1 MFASAEKLAQGLRD
15 AQYVVDPVT
24 LEVVYLAAKMQK
36 PLLVEGPPGCGKTEL
51 AYAVAAAAGTTVERL
66 QCYEGITEEKAIGKF
81 DESLQRLFLETQKER
96 LGEEWD
102 LIRNR
107 LHSLD
112 FFAQGPL
119 LRALQR
125 EMKPC
130 VLLIDELDKVDHA
143 FEALLLEILSVRQI
157 SVVRDEY
164 AVSSDGMKMF
174 GVLDLE
180 TTFDGCRFSIGVRN
194 SNDKSMRL
202 ALTVGYRVLVCDNMA
217 FHGDFTP
224 VLAKHTKH
232 LSLLDT
238 LSVGVDRM
246 QRNFEPMKQQVE
258 GWKAARIPDE
268 TAKLVIYR
276 AFVEGELDVP
286 KHLARRIHDLYFNPY
301 VEEFAPRTM
310 WSLSN
315 AFTSAFKDL
324 DGIAQFKAT
333 AKLGPFLELAT
344 ASSR

>member
-107 LHSLD
+107 LHSVD

-143 FEALLLEILSVRQI
+143 FEALLLEILSAWQI
-157 SVVRDEY
+157 TIPKLGTIKAETVPFVVLSSNEERRLGDPLRRRCLYLRFEY
-164 AVSSDGMKMF
+164 
-174 GVLDLE
+174 
-180 TTFDGCRFSIGVRN
+180 
-194 SNDKSMRL
+194 
-202 ALTVGYRVLVCDNMA
+202 
-217 FHGDFTP
+217 P
-224 VLAKHTKH
+224 
-232 LSLLDT
+232 
-238 LSVGVDRM
+238 GVDREVEILGARSANQDAGLLGQM
-246 QRNFEPMKQQVE
+246 AGLAHALRGWNMEKPPSIAEMLVLAQALEILGVKEIMPEQRDILLPLLAKTEGDRGRLLLREGFE
-258 GWKAARIPDE
+258 G
-268 TAKLVIYR
+268 LVVDSKIYR
-276 AFVEGELDVP
+276 DKLKRAAE
-286 KHLARRIHDLYFNPY
+286 R
-301 VEEFAPRTM
+301 AP
-310 WSLSN
+310 
-315 AFTSAFKDL
+315 AA
-324 DGIAQFKAT
+324 A
-333 AKLGPFLELAT
+333 
-344 ASSR
+344 